1 MIPTEFIGSVERGS
15 GDKNNP
21 KGSPNKIANEGIWEL
36 PVWGG
41 GSKPLPGWFGATF
54 FGRLC
59 FILGGSR
66 PLPGWFGALF
76 LEMKCPRVA
85 QSAHLSAGGVARPML
100 E

>member
-41 GSKPLPGWFGATF
+41 GLNPCPDGLGQLFLGRICLIWEGLDPCPDGLGHF
-54 FGRLC
+54 FGKFAQIGR
-59 FILGGSR
+59 
-66 PLPGWFGALF
+66 
-76 LEMKCPRVA
+76 CPRVP
-85 QSAHLSAGGVARPML
+85 G
-100 E
+100 